1 MKIVVNGETMDVRA
15 PDLAALILELDYPPE
30 LVATAVNEL
39 FIRARERAGRGLA
52 EGDRV
57 EILTPRQG
65 G

>member
-1 MKIVVNGETMDVRA
+1 MKIVVNGESLRA
-15 PDLAALILELDYPPE
+15 RASDLAALLVELDYEPA
-30 LVATAVNEL
+30 LVATAVNEI
-39 FIRARERAGRGLA
+39 FVRAKEREATPLR

>member
-1 MKIVVNGETMDVRA
+1 MKIVVNGEISPTQA
-15 PDLAALILELDYPPE
+15 ADLAELLVERDYRPE
-30 LVATAVNEL
+30 LVATAVNET
-39 FIRARERAGRGLA
+39 FVRARERATTPLR

>member
-1 MKIVVNGETMDVRA
+1 MKIVVNGVAQDVSA
-15 PDLAALILELDYPPE
+15 PDLAALLGELAYGDA
-30 LVATAVNEL
+30 LVATAVNEN
-39 FIRARERAGRGLA
+39 FVRAKDRAAKTLA

>member
-1 MKIVVNGETMDVRA
+1 MKIVVNGEILSA
-15 PDLAALILELDYPPE
+15 QSSDLAALLVELDYE
-30 LVATAVNEL
+30 TALVATAVNET
-39 FIRARERAGRGLA
+39 FVRGKERAATPLR

>member
-1 MKIVVNGETMDVRA
+1 MKIVVNGEIFEA
-15 PDLAALILELDYPPE
+15 QSSDLNALLNELDYEPA
-30 LVATAVNEL
+30 LVATAVNES
-39 FIRARERAGRGLA
+39 FVRGKERAKTPLR

>member
-1 MKIVVNGETMDVRA
+1 MKIVVNGESLRA
-15 PDLAALILELDYPPE
+15 QASDLAALLVELDYEPA
-30 LVATAVNEL
+30 LVATAVNET
-39 FIRARERAGRGLA
+39 FVRAKEREATALR

>member
-1 MKIVVNGETMDVRA
+1 MKIVLNGEVFETQSS
-15 PDLAALILELDYPPE
+15 DLDALLNELDYEPA
-30 LVATAVNEL
+30 LVATAVNEY
-39 FIRARERAGRGLA
+39 FVRGKERAATPLR

>member
-1 MKIVVNGETMDVRA
+1 MKIVLNGEVFEA
-15 PDLAALILELDYPPE
+15 QSSDLDALLNELDYEPA
-30 LVATAVNEL
+30 LVATAVNEN
-39 FIRARERAGRGLA
+39 FVRAKQRAATPLR

>member
-1 MKIVVNGETMDVRA
+1 MKIVVNGEIFEA
-15 PDLAALILELDYPPE
+15 QSSDLNALLNELDYEPA
-30 LVATAVNEL
+30 LVATAVNET
-39 FIRARERAGRGLA
+39 FVRAKERSATPLR

>member
-1 MKIVVNGETMDVRA
+1 MKIVLNGEA
-15 PDLAALILELDYPPE
+15 FSAQSSDLAALLVELDYE
-30 LVATAVNEL
+30 VALVATAVNET
-39 FIRARERAGRGLA
+39 FVRAKERSATPLR